1 MENSDQIRNKL
12 EIITEKYP
20 RNVVKSLSEGDLIQQ
35 GWSNLFYEIDD
46 PEIYCKI
53 GQFPAG
59 MVPYSS
65 IFHAIDGTFIGPK
78 YFEENGSIKDE
89 TTILPYS
96 KVVNEGVGQ
105 CLETAI
111 MVQLTAQ
118 KGRDAF
124 LINGSLQEDDE
135 GPYMWHAFN
144 VVFKDDQPFLIDARN
159 PWKVDK
165 NKKVTNPCIIPI
177 IGIESSGEFIF
188 PEEYRCGRRY
198 SII

>member
-1 MENSDQIRNKL
+1 MAHGSMAHIFVEHFAFQLLRATFNKIVFSIFAMTPKYFQMENSDQIRNKL

-78 YFEENGSIKDE
+78 YSHIEAMG
-89 TTILPYS
+89 
-96 KVVNEGVGQ
+96 
-105 CLETAI
+105 
-111 MVQLTAQ
+111 
-118 KGRDAF
+118 
-124 LINGSLQEDDE
+124 
-135 GPYMWHAFN
+135 
-144 VVFKDDQPFLIDARN
+144 
-159 PWKVDK
+159 DK
-165 NKKVTNPCIIPI
+165 IQAKKMMK
-177 IGIESSGEFIF
+177 EFVKK
-188 PEEYRCGRRY
+188 
-198 SII
+198 